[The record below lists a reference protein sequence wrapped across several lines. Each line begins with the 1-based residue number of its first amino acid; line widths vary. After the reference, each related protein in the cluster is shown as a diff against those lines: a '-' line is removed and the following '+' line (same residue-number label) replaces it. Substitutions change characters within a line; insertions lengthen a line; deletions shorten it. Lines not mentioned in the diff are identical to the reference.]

1 MKKIYA
7 LLLLL
12 LLICSV
18 GRADVLQLKDGVYI
32 IKEGDCLWNISK
44 KYYDNPYLWPKIW
57 EANPYITNPDLIFP
71 DDQLVIPGI
80 DAAAEEVE
88 TEMNE
93 TIVETPVEEEVPIKE
108 ETPVV
113 VEPIKVEEETEV
125 VVEDEVPYEDEAFEE
140 ELPEEEVIKDLEIPI
155 SFDNQ
160 VLAAGGVVQAGEL
173 PEQGYIVDF
182 EETFQEY
189 HGAHE
194 LIFLNF
200 YEDVAIGDAFLIYTY
215 FDEVKDPS
223 TKSALGKKFVIKGVV
238 TIVEMGEYAIKGEV
252 KKSFDK
258 LEKGDLLMAY
268 DPERWVYMDLGGT
281 PEYTEGVIAGSK
293 ELGAMLGHRQDVVY
307 INLGSTSGIQA
318 GQKFYVYKDSKRIS
332 DPMGGTATT
341 GELEIGQL
349 KIIKT
354 FEYSS
359 SAVVTQVSEL
369 IEVGDIVRFTE

>member
-57 EANPYITNPDLIFP
+57 EANTYITNPDLIFP

-93 TIVETPVEEEVPIKE
+93 TIVETPVEEEVLVKE

-113 VEPIKVEEETEV
+113 VEPIKVEEETQV

-140 ELPEEEVIKDLEIPI
+140 ELPEEEVIKDLETPV

-160 VLAAGGVVQAGEL
+160 VLAAGGVVQTGEL
-173 PEQGYIVDF
+173 SDQGYIVDF

-258 LEKGDLLMAY
+258 LEKGDLLMTY
-268 DPERWVYMDLGGT
+268 DPEKWVYMDLGGT

-293 ELGAMLGHRQDVVY
+293 ELGEMLGHRQDIVY